1 MAHQDPHVGRAD
13 TTRRR
18 FLTGVSAVAA
28 IGVLSES
35 SGASADA
42 REAKITVPDF
52 VEISVDVGEVIL
64 GARVI
69 GSGSGETIVIL
80 PSLARGALD
89 FDPLARRLAVAGY
102 RVISIDPRG
111 IGGSWAPSSALAA
124 HHASDLCR

>member
-1 MAHQDPHVGRAD
+1 MAHQDRHVTCAN

-28 IGVLSES
+28 IGVLGES
-35 SGASADA
+35 SGASANVRDA
-42 REAKITVPDF
+42 KVTTSDF
-52 VEISVDVGEVIL
+52 VDSPIDVGEVIL

-69 GSGSGETIVIL
+69 GSGETIVIV

-111 IGGSWAPSSALAA
+111 IGGSWAPSSPFQHTTAGG
-124 HHASDLCR
+124 